1 MGLEGM
7 DCRASLA
14 MTGDFFVIARDEAI
28 HGLLRRLAFSGACLH
43 AFDKAVGQYIQREF
57 S

>member
-1 MGLEGM
+1 M

-28 HGLLRRLAFSGACLH
+28 HGLLRRLASSGACLH